1 MTEAQWTA
9 RHYHELG
16 MEYDFQ
22 RHQMRIAELYYRKSY
37 EILKMTPRRH
47 GISMATRATA
57 MPVCLFSGATWR
69 VR

>member
-37 EILKMTPRRH
+37 EILKNDPSQAWDIYGDAGYR
-47 GISMATRATA
+47 
-57 MPVCLFSGATWR
+57 
-69 VR
+69 